1 MQLDD
6 IVEKIVEEWLI
17 EDIEN
22 DIDLNIEDKWLK
34 RDEEKWKT
42 L

>member
-34 RDEEKWKT
+34 KDEEK
-42 L
+42 